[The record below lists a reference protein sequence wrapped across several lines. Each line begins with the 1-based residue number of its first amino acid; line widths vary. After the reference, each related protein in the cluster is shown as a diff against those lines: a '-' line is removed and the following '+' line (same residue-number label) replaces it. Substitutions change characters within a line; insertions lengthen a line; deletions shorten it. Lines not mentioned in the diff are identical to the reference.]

1 MDPTPLECAG
11 GVRVSRT
18 ATAFDGALL
27 TEMTQRVEARRGG
40 VLSSGMEYPGRYSRW
55 HMAYVD
61 PCVELVARGRRV
73 TATALNDRGQVLLP
87 VIGDAMRRV
96 GEPVAGA
103 REAAAVA
110 GAREPAAVAGAPVG
124 SGRVEVVIPEAGGPF
139 AGGERSRR
147 PTLFSA
153 LREIIAA
160 FSGPDPPLGLYR
172 AVGHR
177 PALPFQP

>member
-1 MDPTPLECAG
+1 MDPTQFETAG

-18 ATAFDGALL
+18 ATPFDPALL
-27 TEMTQRVEARRGG
+27 TESLQQARGRRGG
-40 VLSSGMEYPGRYSRW
+40 VLSPGMEYPGRSSRW

-103 REAAAVA
+103 RE
-110 GAREPAAVAGAPVG
+110 PAAVAGAPVG
-124 SGRVEVVIPEAGGPF
+124 SGRVEGVIPEAGGAVP
-139 AGGERSRR
+139 AGGARPR
-147 PTLFSA
+147 PTRVSA
-153 LREIIAA
+153 
-160 FSGPDPPLGLYR
+160 PP
-172 AVGHR
+172 
-177 PALPFQP
+177 